1 MHYNF
6 FKKNAIKNE
15 IFFGGGEEGDR
26 ERRDVKTDIMWILCK
41 RIKQFYSFQVI
52 KIKTI
57 KIIVT

>member
-1 MHYNF
+1 MRF
-6 FKKNAIKNE
+6 
-15 IFFGGGEEGDR
+15 FFGGGEEGDR